1 MQTKFFVA
9 TDLDLENVFVFICE
23 MLRIDSVDRVCVGLC
38 ATRACMSV
46 RASTAVRLAIYQQTG
61 SICVTISL
69 WKHKNRSRG
78 IQRVARVETPIQFIN
93 ITYVDICIIH

>member
-1 MQTKFFVA
+1 MLNPLSPNKVKTAIRRIFKCDFMQTKFFVA

-38 ATRACMSV
+38 ATRACVSV
-46 RASTAVRLAIYQQTG
+46 RASTDVRLAIYQQTG

-69 WKHKNRSRG
+69 
-78 IQRVARVETPIQFIN
+78 
-93 ITYVDICIIH
+93 